1 MTNMYTLA
9 YNQKFDS
16 FRVIGNMANR
26 HGLIAGATG
35 TGKTVTLRKMVEVFS
50 SQGIPVFLADVKGDL
65 SGLVKAGIAEG
76 KIGSRMDELGLEAE
90 YLSGFPVRFWD
101 VYGQT
106 GIPVRVSMEQMGV
119 LLLARLMN
127 LNDAQEG
134 VLTLVFRVAQDKNW
148 RLIDIADLRGMLNFV
163 SQNRHEYQTIYG
175 NVSPSTIGA
184 IQRQLLQ
191 LESEQAE
198 KFFGLPKL
206 DLHDWL
212 QRRKQQGVIN
222 ILNADKLIYSPR
234 LYSAFM
240 LWFLEE
246 LFRMMPERGDGGLPE
261 FVMFFDEAHLM
272 FDDGHPA
279 LMRKIEQMVR
289 LIRSKGVGIYFI
301 TQNPADIPESVLGQL
316 NNRVQHA
323 LRAYTPRE
331 QKAVRTAAE
340 TFRPNPHLNAVQA
353 ISELAVGEALVSFL
367 DKDGIPGMVQRTWIM
382 PPRSRLLPLSDI
394 ELQEYVRADPL
405 YIRYRDSE
413 KVFSAYDE
421 IELLAQQQTDD
432 SDSDATIGNTDCN
445 MTHIT
450 ITPAITLNHAECQY
464 LTKGQNALISIGN
477 SYRLLVRLGWAAP
490 ANTVLDVSIF
500 ILDKQKKV
508 ISDSYIIFYNQTSSP
523 CGSVILHP
531 DGRQQADINLSTLP
545 ESVHTLLFAVT
556 TDMAGSAG
564 CTGFGS
570 VNRAFISI
578 YDEQGVNELMRFDL
592 PGDVHQ
598 ETAMIFGEIYRYQNN
613 WKFRAVAQGYAGGLD
628 SLCKQYGL
636 LVS

>member
-1 MTNMYTLA
+1 MIGMHTLA
-9 YNQKFDS
+9 YNEKFDT
-16 FRVIGNMANR
+16 FQIIGNMANR

-65 SGLVKAGIAEG
+65 SGLVKAGTAEG
-76 KIGSRMDELGLEAE
+76 KIGSRLDELGLNAE
-90 YLSGFPVRFWD
+90 YFSGFPVRFWD

-134 VLTLVFRVAQDKNW
+134 VLNLVFRVAQDKNW
-148 RLIDIADLRGMLNFV
+148 RLIDIADLRSMLNYV
-163 SQNRHEYQTIYG
+163 SQNRHQYQTIYG
-175 NVSPSTIGA
+175 NVSTSTIGA

-212 QRRKQQGVIN
+212 QQRKQQGIIN

-246 LFRMMPERGDGGLPE
+246 LFRMMPEKGDGGLPE

-301 TQNPADIPESVLGQL
+301 TQSPADIPESVLGQL

-382 PPRSRLLPLSDI
+382 PPRSRLLPLNDT
-394 ELQEYVRADPL
+394 ELQEYVQADPL

-421 IELLAQQQTDD
+421 IELLAQQQIDED
-432 SDSDATIGNTDCN
+432 NHDVTIGNTDFI
-445 MTHIT
+445 THIT
-450 ITPAITLNHAECQY
+450 VTPTISLKSVECQH
-464 LTKGQNALISIGN
+464 LTKGQNALIPLNGSA
-477 SYRLLVRLGWAAP
+477 RLLVRLGWQAP
-490 ANTVLDVSIF
+490 ANTVLDISVF
-500 ILDKQKKV
+500 MLDKQKKV
-508 ISDSYIIFYNQTSSP
+508 ISDNHMIFYNQTASP

-531 DGRQQADINLSTLP
+531 DGRRQSDINLSAVP

-556 TDMAGSAG
+556 ADTAG
-564 CTGFGS
+564 TTNHVEFGA
-570 VNRAFISI
+570 VNHAFISI
-578 YDEQGVNELMRFDL
+578 YDEQGINELMRFDL
-592 PGDVHQ
+592 PDDVHQ
-598 ETAMIFGEIYRYQNN
+598 ETAMIFGEIYRYQND